1 MMDALFDILK
11 KIQNKNPALRQR
23 IREATAMDRWTVV
36 VGPHIARHTRA
47 IKVHEGI
54 LWVEVDH
61 PIWKSELHHRRR
73 QILDLLNQDLKTQNN
88 PASQLSAGPVPQST
102 SAATPVI
109 QDLLLL
115 DPRGE
120 NVKKPLFQAFG
131 KKPPSQP

>member
-1 MMDALFDILK
+1 MDALFEILK
-11 KIQNKNPALRQR
+11 KIQNKNPALKQR
-23 IREATAMDRWTVV
+23 IREATAMERWPTV
-36 VGPHIARHTRA
+36 VGPHISRHTRA
-47 IKVHEGI
+47 IKVHEGV

-73 QILDLLNQDLKTQNN
+73 QILDLLNQDLKNQAPTAP
-88 PASQLSAGPVPQST
+88 PA
-102 SAATPVI
+102 I

-120 NVKKPLFQAFG
+120 NAKKPLFQAFG